1 MDLNGKEGEEELE
14 GIEGGQ
20 AIIRMLCPDPKVL
33 QTTRSPTGMQKW
45 ESLFK
50 LKLGLAAVSDAAEWE
65 GEALSPVSGKYL

>member
-33 QTTRSPTGMQKW
+33 QTTRSPTCMQKW

-50 LKLGLAAVSDAAEWE
+50 LKLGPSNLSSIVDGVE
-65 GEALSPVSGKYL
+65 GAGW